1 MFATNDLDIAL
12 GDIRIPGDVVDVCIA
27 EVSLIIANDVGS
39 DVVTRRINADK
50 DFSLR
55 THKMVNDILVAS
67 SMAQSVQSDTEFAD
81 IYNQIQ
87 LDRSDVLLN
96 RMGHVL
102 LQLIIEAPRFEM
114 GITDEVFKRRIHSVS
129 HLLH

>member
-1 MFATNDLDIAL
+1 MLATNDIDVAL
-12 GDIRIPGDVVDVCIA
+12 GDIRIPSDVIDVCID
-27 EVSLIIANDVGS
+27 EVTVIIATDVGS
-39 DVVTRRINADK
+39 DVVKRRMLADK

-55 THKMVNDILVAS
+55 SHKMVNDILVTS

-96 RMGHVL
+96 RMGLVL
-102 LQLIIEAPRFEM
+102 LHLIAEAPRFDM
-114 GITDEVFKRRIHSVS
+114 GISDEVFKRRIHSVS